1 MSNVST
7 AQSPT
12 TFKLEKAYTFFML
25 PFYYDESSFQIN
37 TSQEGPKWRKEDKK
51 MGGDDGEFLFPYIMS
66 FLQGQMD
73 EEVLDM
79 DHLSIY
85 CLDENSEFYSKF
97 WNKFAATRH
106 IAETGLGK
114 NMTKLPFKFVTSGSK
129 GFVLPH
135 IFVYETANVGIL
147 TFTITLDDD
156 SLNIDNLKLFN
167 YHLHKI
173 FGQLSKC
180 TTPSFQLMNNEDD
193 SIKALKE
200 KELTFAR
207 SMIAEH
213 PRKKKEAQE
222 PWTPSSEFTWNVNTL
237 KEMFFSSVSQG
248 RITLFIPPRAHLFTF
263 VQADDVENDCL
274 ALDDV
279 AADMVRLSRCVT
291 DRYQLPFEDLE
302 GEDSILQT
310 FKNIY
315 MSVSVEGAAMMAIAK
330 PDNQGFITSMDGD
343 ALPRYLWIYIL
354 TLIQRY
360 TLLNM
365 ERRLTA
371 LESMNILD
379 DDSDAK
385 NQAEDKKAE
394 DKKAEEKKAEEKKK
408 QDKENYSNALWKQIK
423 VINKVQVN
431 CHFVEVSPFTQHN
444 QFYLHC
450 CKNLHLPESFDVVEH
465 KMQKMELIVNHDL
478 QELISEQQQQQ
489 QTESNRR
496 KVMEHRLTI
505 FVALLTLFQGVVAFK
520 EIFFDEAVLS
530 KSFSFI
536 ATIIVFV
543 IVSIAMAIYANYSS
557 KNHNENVKQQSQKQ
571 LER

>member
-1 MSNVST
+1 METIVKELIIN
-7 AQSPT
+7 
-12 TFKLEKAYTFFML
+12 KAITIYML

-37 TSQEGPKWRKEDKK
+37 TLQEGPKWRKEDKK

-73 EEVLDM
+73 EELLDM
-79 DHLSIY
+79 DHLNIY
-85 CLDENSEFYSKF
+85 CLDENSEFFRLF

-180 TTPSFQLMNNEDD
+180 TTPSFQIMNNEDD

-200 KELTFAR
+200 KDLTFAR

-213 PRKKKEAQE
+213 PRKKKESQE

-263 VQADDVENDCL
+263 VQADDVKNDCL

-279 AADMVRLSRCVT
+279 AVDLVRLSRCVT
-291 DRYQLPFEDLE
+291 DRYQLPFEELE

-315 MSVSVEGAAMMAIAK
+315 MSVSVEGTAMMAIAK
-330 PDNQGFITSMDGD
+330 PDNQGFISSMDGD

-360 TLLNM
+360 TLINM

-371 LESMNILD
+371 LESMHTLD

-385 NQAEDKKAE
+385 NQAEDKKE
-394 DKKAEEKKAEEKKK
+394 QDKEK
-408 QDKENYSNALWKQIK
+408 QDMENYSNALWKQIK
-423 VINKVQVN
+423 VINKVLVN

-450 CKNLHLPESFDVVEH
+450 CNNLHLPESFDVVEH

-478 QELISEQQQQQ
+478 QELISKQQQQQ
-489 QTESNRR
+489 QKESNRR

-520 EIFFDEAVLS
+520 EIFFDEAILP
-530 KSFSFI
+530 KDYRFI
-536 ATIIVFV
+536 ATLIVFV
-543 IVSIAMAIYANYSS
+543 LVSISMIVYANYSS